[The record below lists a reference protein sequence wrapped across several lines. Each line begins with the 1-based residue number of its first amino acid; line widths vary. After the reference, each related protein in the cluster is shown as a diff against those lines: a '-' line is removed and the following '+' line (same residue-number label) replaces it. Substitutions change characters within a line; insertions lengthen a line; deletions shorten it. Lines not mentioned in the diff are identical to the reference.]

1 MNSDNNIIISAVYRP
16 GVVKPMSV
24 PLAEATVS
32 AGFPSPADDYLESR
46 LDLNKELITNESA
59 TFYARVRGDSMK
71 LAGISD
77 GDLLIVDKSKI
88 PVNGSI
94 VVCLIDGDFTV
105 KRLQKNGES
114 YFLIPE
120 NTDYQPIKIKPE
132 NSAAIWG
139 VVTYSIKKH

>member
-1 MNSDNNIIISAVYRP
+1 MKTDNNIIILAVYRP

-32 AGFPSPADDYLESR
+32 AGFPSPADDYVETR
-46 LDLNKELITNESA
+46 LDLNRELITNQSA

-77 GDLLIVDKSKI
+77 GDLLIVDKSKT
-88 PVNGSI
+88 PQNGSI
-94 VVCLIDGDFTV
+94 VICLVDGDFTV
-105 KRLQKNGES
+105 KRLKKQDND

-120 NTDYQPIKIKPE
+120 NDNYKPVKIRAE
-132 NSAAIWG
+132 DQASIWG